1 MAENGVNC
9 DTTARKLLADAK
21 RVGIILSANGGR
33 LAFDAPAG
41 AMTPDLRARLVA
53 CKAELLAVLAGEYVR
68 AAAALIARMV
78 DESARDDLAYRFD
91 ERAAIVEFE
100 SGKSRGGA
108 ERQAY
113 IELTRAVEGGYL

>member
-1 MAENGVNC
+1 
-9 DTTARKLLADAK
+9 
-21 RVGIILSANGGR
+21 
-33 LAFDAPAG
+33 
-41 AMTPDLRARLVA
+41 MTPDLRARLVA

-68 AAAALIARMV
+68 AAALIARVV

-100 SGKSRGGA
+100 SGKSRGEA

-113 IELTRAVEGGYL
+113 IELTRVVEGGYL